1 MILHGR
7 WMMLTVLAG
16 TKPAGHL
23 NRHNGN
29 TFSFTY
35 LPGTAED
42 VAVSLTM
49 PVRPESWLWSHGL
62 HPIFDMNLPEGA
74 LRHWLEEMFS
84 KTMPD
89 FDDLE
94 LLKITGRSQIG
105 RLQYRETDAGAQP
118 MQSVSVEEILTYNGS
133 EDLFRDLL
141 TIYARTSGISGVQP
155 KVLIRASDGAKMSTD
170 HKLTVQASTHIVKT
184 WDSRY
189 PELARNEFYCLRA
202 AQLSGMVVPAF
213 SVSDNGRFLIVE
225 RFDMADQGYLG
236 MEDFCVLQGLPSRKK
251 YSGSLEKLLK
261 GIKAYTGEE
270 NRRTACRDVFKMIV
284 LSVGLRNGDA
294 HLKNFCLLYDSPNRR
309 TGWLAPVFD
318 HVTTTAY
325 LPRDTMA
332 LTLKGTKR
340 WPTKKGLLEF
350 GSIHCGLTPQ
360 EASEAL
366 DEVADGISLASKE
379 LVHCANSVPGFK
391 EIAENMLR
399 AWNQGL
405 KELSER

>member
-1 MILHGR
+1 
-7 WMMLTVLAG
+7 MLNVLADNSI
-16 TKPAGHL
+16 AGQL
-23 NRHNGN
+23 NRASAN

-35 LPGTAED
+35 LPYAEESL
-42 VAVSLTM
+42 AVSLTM
-49 PVRPESWLWSHGL
+49 PVRPESWIWRHGL
-62 HPIFDMNLPEGA
+62 HPIFNMNLPEGA
-74 LRHWLEEMFS
+74 LRRWIEDMFS
-84 KTMPD
+84 KAIPD

-94 LLKITGRSQIG
+94 LLKITGNSQIG
-105 RLQYRETDAGAQP
+105 RLRYMEPDAGTSP
-118 MQSVSVEEILTYNGS
+118 MQAVSVEEILTYQGS

-141 TIYARTSGISGVQP
+141 EIYAASSGISGVQP
-155 KVLIRASDGAKMSTD
+155 KVLIRSTDATKMSPD
-170 HKLTVQASTHIVKT
+170 HKITVQAATHIVKT
-184 WDSRY
+184 WDNRY
-189 PELARNEFYCLRA
+189 PELARNEYFCLRA
-202 AQLSGMVVPAF
+202 AQLSGMQVPPFA
-213 SVSDNGRFLIVE
+213 VSDNGRFLIVE
-225 RFDMADQGYLG
+225 RFDMTEQGYLG
-236 MEDFCVLQGLPSRKK
+236 MEDFCVLQGLPSKKK
-251 YSGSLEKLLK
+251 YSGTLEKLLK
-261 GIKAYTGEE
+261 GIKAFTEGK

-340 WPTKKGLLEF
+340 WPTKKELLEF
-350 GSIHCGLTPQ
+350 GSTHCGLTSQ

-379 LVHCANSVPGFK
+379 LVHCANSVPEFK

-405 KELSER
+405 KHVSER